1 MKGKEFIFDSID
13 ILYYNLNKISL
24 KRGGSYIDSPK
35 WIKNKKAAI
44 NLQNNDDKCV
54 QYPVT
59 VTLLNKTLKTI
70 QKDHQK
76 SSLLLINIVGKK

>member
-35 WIKNKKAAI
+35 WIKNKKATI
-44 NLQNNDDKCV
+44 NLQNHNDKCF

-59 VTLLNKTLKTI
+59 LINKTLKTI
-70 QKDHQK
+70 QKDYQK